1 MMMVFMHTDLP
12 EPVVPAMSMWG
23 ILVRSLISGSPA
35 ASLPRNIGSFI
46 LSNFERLLISSLRRT
61 RSLVGL
67 GTSMPMVSRPSM
79 LATTR
84 ILTALSERARS
95 LSIAL
100 IWATLVPG
108 ARRMW

>member
-23 ILVRSLISGSPA
+23 ILVRSAISGSPP
-35 ASLPRNIGSFI
+35 ASLPRNMGSFI
-46 LSNFERLLISSLRRT
+46 LAKRSRLDMSSLRRT

-67 GTSMPMVSRPSM
+67 GTSTPTVSRPSM
-79 LATTR
+79 LETMR
-84 ILTALSERARS
+84 MLTALSERARS
-95 LSIAL
+95 EEIAVS
-100 IWATLVPG
+100 WATLVPG